1 MVTSFIGFVFERKCA
16 SWSAERGTKSSDP
29 VPVGPVIRARAKKF
43 REVPNGLIKAT
54 WAQVNS
60 GMPIEG
66 DERQFQRWNTIIQA
80 VDWSLHDLMNLDVI
94 LCLVCFVLNFLIYH
108 IWIRCWLRC
117 QSWLVFISANFR
129 ILSVLFIWDNY
140 G

>member
-1 MVTSFIGFVFERKCA
+1 MLASFIGFVFERKMCFND
-16 SWSAERGTKSSDP
+16 AERGTKSSDP

-66 DERQFQRWNTIIQA
+66 DERQLQRWNTIIQA
-80 VDWSLHDLMNLDVI
+80 VD
-94 LCLVCFVLNFLIYH
+94 
-108 IWIRCWLRC
+108 
-117 QSWLVFISANFR
+117 
-129 ILSVLFIWDNY
+129 
-140 G
+140 